1 MSAHTYQLAS
11 PVLPMLPDR
20 FVGVVTADGQE
31 ARVASIVCQPEGGVA
46 LLNLAGAETTAMAI
60 AMNLV
65 RVESNEQKAAK
76 QKVVFT
82 PAPDFDWPGPT
93 TLLRVTGASYK
104 ILKASI
110 VNTKERNLL
119 LLAQTGNIG
128 AGVRDPIPI
137 PPDPTAK
144 PDGRPISGPA
154 AQTPVE
160 PPPRFIFANHDQ
172 ARPDHLAFLGH
183 LRALRIPTPLH
194 WGPLLWED
202 GLAAGLIAPLLAL
215 GVRGWQITPSHQP
228 WAELVAH
235 AIQTKRLVR

>member
-1 MSAHTYQLAS
+1 MSARTYQLAS

-31 ARVASIVCQPEGGVA
+31 ARVAAIVCQREGGMA
-46 LLNLAGAETTAMAI
+46 LLNLAGAETTAMAV

-65 RVESNEQKAAK
+65 RMESNEQKAAK

-82 PAPDFDWPGPT
+82 PAPDLDWAGPT

-104 ILKASI
+104 ILKAPI
-110 VNTKERNLL
+110 VNTKEHNLL
-119 LLAQTGNIG
+119 LLPQSGNIG
-128 AGVRDPIPI
+128 TGVRDPVPI

-144 PDGRPISGPA
+144 PNTKPMPGPA
-154 AQTPVE
+154 PQAPVE

-172 ARPDHLAFLGH
+172 AHPDHLAFLGH

-202 GLAAGLIAPLLAL
+202 GLAAGLVAPMLAL
-215 GVRGWQITPSHQP
+215 GVRGWQIVPSH
-228 WAELVAH
+228 L
-235 AIQTKRLVR
+235 R

>member
-1 MSAHTYQLAS
+1 MSAHTYHLAS
-11 PVLPMLPDR
+11 PVLPLLPDR

-31 ARVASIVCQPEGGVA
+31 ARVAAIVCQREGGVA
-46 LLNLAGAETTAMAI
+46 LLNLASAETTAMAV

-65 RVESNEQKAAK
+65 RMESNEQKAAK

-82 PAPDFDWPGPT
+82 PAADLDWPGPT
-93 TLLRVTGASYK
+93 TLLRITAVNYT

-119 LLAQTGNIG
+119 LLPQTGNISS
-128 AGVRDPIPI
+128 VLRDPIPI
-137 PPDPTAK
+137 PLDANAK
-144 PDGRPISGPA
+144 PDRQPTPGTA
-154 AQTPVE
+154 AQAPVE

-172 ARPDHLAFLGH
+172 AHPDHLAFLGH

-202 GLAAGLIAPLLAL
+202 GLAAGLITPLIAL
-215 GVRGWQITPSHQP
+215 GVRSWQIVAHHDR

-235 AIQTKRLVR
+235 AIRAQRLVR

>member
-1 MSAHTYQLAS
+1 MSAHTYQIAS
-11 PVLPMLPDR
+11 PVVPMLPDR
-20 FVGVVTADGQE
+20 FVGVVSADGQE
-31 ARVASIVCQPEGGVA
+31 ARVAAIVCQREGGVA
-46 LLNLAGAETTAMAI
+46 LLNLAGAETTAMAV

-65 RVESNEQKAAK
+65 RMESNEQKAAK

-82 PAPDFDWPGPT
+82 PAPDFDWAGPT
-93 TLLRVTGASYK
+93 TLLRITAVNYN
-104 ILKASI
+104 ILKAPI

-119 LLAQTGNIG
+119 LLPQTGNIG

-144 PDGRPISGPA
+144 PDGRPMSGPA
-154 AQTPVE
+154 AQAPVE

-172 ARPDHLAFLGH
+172 AHPDHLAFLGH

-202 GLAAGLIAPLLAL
+202 GLGAGLVAPLLAL
-215 GVRGWQITPSHQP
+215 GVRSWQIVAHHHR

-235 AIQTKRLVR
+235 AIRARRLVR

>member
-1 MSAHTYQLAS
+1 MSTPPYQLAS
-11 PVLPMLPDR
+11 PVLPMRADR

-31 ARVASIVCQPEGGVA
+31 ARVAAIVCQSEGGVA
-46 LLNLAGAETTAMAI
+46 LLNLAGAETTAMAV

-82 PAPDFDWPGPT
+82 PAPDLDWVGPT
-93 TLLRVTGASYK
+93 ALLRITAVSYS
-104 ILKASI
+104 ILKAPI

-119 LLAQTGNIG
+119 LLPQSGNIG
-128 AGVRDPIPI
+128 AGIRDPIPI
-137 PPDPTAK
+137 PPDPNAK
-144 PDGRPISGPA
+144 PELQPTPA
-154 AQTPVE
+154 SAPQVSVE

-172 ARPDHLAFLGH
+172 ARPDELAFLGH

-202 GLAAGLIAPLLAL
+202 GLAANLITPLLAL
-215 GVRGWQITPSHQP
+215 GVRSWQIVADHQR

-235 AIQTKRLVR
+235 AIRTRRLVR

>member
-46 LLNLAGAETTAMAI
+46 LLNLAGAETTAMAV

-65 RVESNEQKAAK
+65 RVESNEQKAAR

-82 PAPDFDWPGPT
+82 PAPDLDWPGPT
-93 TLLRVTGASYK
+93 TLLRISAVSYT
-104 ILKASI
+104 ILKAPI

-119 LLAQTGNIG
+119 VLPHSGNIG
-128 AGVRDPIPI
+128 AGVRDPVPI
-137 PPDPTAK
+137 PPDPDAK
-144 PDGRPISGPA
+144 PDERPTPGSARQAPA
-154 AQTPVE
+154 E

-172 ARPDHLAFLGH
+172 AHPDHLAFLGH

-215 GVRGWQITPSHQP
+215 GVRGWQIVPQHHR

-235 AIQTKRLVR
+235 AIRARRLVR